1 MRGVFCMKMTKEEAQ
16 EIAKKIKENSNK
28 YGLPVKKKTLVQLK
42 RGYIRLVQLKRGYIR
57 KSLHL
62 NKK

>member
-28 YGLPVKKKTLVQLK
+28 YGLPVKKRKMLAQPK
-42 RGYIRLVQLKRGYIR
+42 AGYIR
-57 KSLHL
+57 KSLQF

>member
-28 YGLPVKKKTLVQLK
+28 YGLPVKKKKNASVT
-42 RGYIRLVQLKRGYIR
+42 
-57 KSLHL
+57 
-62 NKK
+62 

>member
-28 YGLPVKKKTLVQLK
+28 YGLPVKKKKT
-42 RGYIRLVQLKRGYIR
+42 LVQLKRGYIR